1 MQGNPYCCMRM
12 LNCIMELKE
21 GVFGVQILG
30 KEHVGHLLVESLAHT
45 MLCMHLHTPIDLA

>member
-1 MQGNPYCCMRM
+1 MRM